1 MTPRT
6 DIGFILHFPL
16 NAAIKGEDVD
26 WQLIPVDLAV
36 GRDLADRLT
45 HLRNATGTDAFG
57 APIVAAPTPSLVVEH
72 SDTEGDGGAHTAAP
86 SEALTLEERQRA
98 LHEIVGDAVATVE
111 AFTPAQRRSAINS
124 RLLDRSFDRE
134 EPPPAPDR
142 RAALLER
149 YANLTPA
156 DLAVFVMPADRSDL
170 DAIEAELVRVESF
183 ADVDVAPVARTAPEP
198 PVPPSPIDEG
208 PDCTVDEVE
217 AAGARFTKL
226 DAAAKSWVSVA
237 GGRVRLNPSVGGV
250 ASGRRRDVVS
260 GLLTLA
266 EGRFDSDDAVRA
278 VTAHIL
284 GDIVWQGATVAE
296 TLGALTCDEARQF
309 AALAA
314 LVAMTHDPFE
324 FPDDGRTVLTAALK
338 DAA

>member
-26 WQLIPVDLAV
+26 WELIPVDLAV

-57 APIVAAPTPSLVVEH
+57 PSIVAPAPSLAVEH
-72 SDTEGDGGAHTAAP
+72 DTEGADGTHSVAP
-86 SEALTLEERQRA
+86 SEAHHITIHVADTLDAERIA
-98 LHEIVGDAVATVE
+98 EGVIA
-111 AFTPAQRRSAINS
+111 
-124 RLLDRSFDRE
+124 RLRGRD
-134 EPPPAPDR
+134 PVPDR

-156 DLAVFVMPADRSDL
+156 DLAVFIMPADRSDL

-278 VTAHIL
+278 CLDHIL
-284 GDIVWQGATVAE
+284 GDVVWQGATVAD
-296 TLGALTCDEARQF
+296 TLGALTCNEARQF

-314 LVAMTHDPFE
+314 LVAMTHAPFD
-324 FPDDGRTVLTAALK
+324 FHDDGRTVLTAAVK